1 MTNSGDIAQYVK
13 NQQSI
18 GPQGGHLG
26 IIQGLYMF
34 KLAVKWYSNTVTTMK
49 MIKVIGKDLFGIT
62 SKKNVENGLV
72 WRPSWIHQKV
82 KYVKYDLTMIN

>member
-34 KLAVKWYSNTVTTMK
+34 KLAVK
-49 MIKVIGKDLFGIT
+49 
-62 SKKNVENGLV
+62 
-72 WRPSWIHQKV
+72 
-82 KYVKYDLTMIN
+82 